1 MKLKISD
8 QEEKKINNR
17 MIGLF
22 FEDINYGLD
31 GGLHAEMLENRSFE
45 FLEASGEDKV
55 YITQFKGDY
64 GWHTYPNHSTN
75 SRMGIEDEHP
85 LNEVNP
91 HYLVFTTYE
100 NNQSFTNKAYD
111 GVCMKPDIPYRV
123 SFYAYAENYKGDILI
138 SIIKDNVPVV
148 SERITVVKSQGW
160 HRYEIKLVSQEMI
173 SYGEFVVTLEGQGT
187 ICFDAFSMM
196 PSDAVYGLFR
206 RDLVEMLK
214 ELRPGFLRFPGG
226 CVVEG
231 ANMSNAYKWKD
242 GLENWQQRKLNW
254 NRWAVHDNLD
264 LEGEKTRYSYYNQ
277 SMGIGFYEYFLLCE
291 YLGAVPIP
299 IMNVGIACQ
308 YQSTEKVDIE
318 DKAFE
323 EYIQDVLDLIEFANG
338 DITTKWGSIRKEMGH
353 PEKFG
358 LEYIGIGNEQWETEE
373 IDFFER
379 YRRFEKNIH
388 AVYPEMKLIGSA
400 GPDII
405 SEKYTLA
412 WEFYRAEIKKNPN
425 FVYAIDEHYY
435 MPPSWF
441 KENTH
446 FYDNYSSDI
455 KVFVGEYAVHYGTGM
470 NKPEL
475 NCWGAALSEAAF
487 MTGLEKNGDIVHFAS
502 YAPLLARKGYAQWSP
517 NLIWFDGESCY
528 GTPSYYIQ
536 QQFSLLKGEHTL
548 KVIAEEDKIDYS
560 VSRSEDRQTIYIKL
574 VNTHKQ
580 NNKVSIDFEFDI
592 APIGWRIMMYGAE
605 AETNSIESSEKLI
618 PQIKEIQCING
629 MTYELQPESVHILI
643 IEKNKEIEKNNLL

>member
-1 MKLKISD
+1 MKLKISN

-17 MIGLF
+17 LIGLF

-45 FLEASGEDKV
+45 FLEASGEDKI
-55 YITQFKGDY
+55 YRTQFKGDY
-64 GWHTYPNHSTN
+64 GWHTYPNYTTN
-75 SRMGIEDEHP
+75 LRMSIESEHP

-91 HYLVFTTYE
+91 HYLVYTSHE

-111 GVCMKPDIPYRV
+111 GICMKPDIPYQV

-138 SIIKDNVPVV
+138 SIIKDNIPVV
-148 SERITVVKSQGW
+148 SERIVVIQSQGW
-160 HRYEIKLVSQEMI
+160 HRYEINLVSQEMI
-173 SYGEFVVTLEGQGT
+173 SYGEFVVTLEDSG
-187 ICFDAFSMM
+187 IVCFDAFSMM

-226 CVVEG
+226 CIVEG
-231 ANMSNAYKWKD
+231 ANMDNAYKWKS
-242 GLENWQQRKLNW
+242 GIGSWEQRKPNW

-264 LEGEKTRYSYYNQ
+264 LAGEKTRYSYYNQ

-308 YQSTEKVDIE
+308 YQSMEKIDIE

-323 EYIQDVLDLIEFANG
+323 EYILDVLDLIEFANG
-338 DITTKWGSIRKEMGH
+338 DMTTKWGSIRKEMGH

-379 YRRFEKNIH
+379 YRRFEKSIH
-388 AVYPEMKLIGSA
+388 AVYPQIKLIGSA
-400 GPDII
+400 GPDVI

-412 WEFYRAEIKKNPN
+412 WEFYKAEVEKNPH

-446 FYDNYSSDI
+446 FYHNYSRDI

-470 NKPEL
+470 NRPEL
-475 NCWGAALSEAAF
+475 NCWGAALSEAVF
-487 MTGLEKNGDIVHFAS
+487 MTGLEKNGDIIHFAS

-548 KVIAEEDKIDYS
+548 KTVVEEDEIDYS
-560 VSRSEDRQTIYIKL
+560 VSKSEDRQTIYIKL
-574 VNTHKQ
+574 VNTHKHDKKITI
-580 NNKVSIDFEFDI
+580 NFEFDI
-592 APIGWRIMMYGAE
+592 APIGWCIMIHGAE
-605 AETNSIESSEKLI
+605 TESNSLESPKKLI
-618 PQIKEIQCING
+618 PQKKEIQCING

-643 IEKNKEIEKNNLL
+643 IEKIER